1 MYEYVKVSSRARRA
15 AGLPVRDA
23 LLRRLKREGV
33 FMARTR
39 MHFFAVGALLLMLV
53 PALAACGGSSST
65 GGTTT
70 KTIKVGLVT
79 DTGGLNDKGF
89 NSLANQGLQKA
100 ATELGIKA
108 DVLESHSSNDY
119 VPNLTNF
126 ASKGYDLVIA
136 VGFLMTAAVGQVSQT
151 YPNVKFAIID
161 GLPSDASGNTVDR
174 KNVAGLL
181 FKEQEAGALVGV
193 LTGMLEKNGKTPK
206 KSHTVGAVGGKKIP
220 PVDHYIAGF
229 QWGVAKED
237 PSAKVLVDYSDDFS
251 DPTKCAN
258 KTDTQI
264 GEGADVVFQVAGGCG
279 LGVLTEGGKK
289 GIYTIGVDTDQKS
302 IDTSVIASAVKRVEV
317 ATYDAVKS
325 VKDGTFQS
333 GAIYFDLKNGGVGYA
348 AGNLSVSTDIQTE
361 LDSVTKAITDGTT
374 TVPDTVK

>member
-1 MYEYVKVSSRARRA
+1 
-15 AGLPVRDA
+15 
-23 LLRRLKREGV
+23 
-33 FMARTR
+33 MARSR

-53 PALAACGGSSST
+53 PALAACGTSSSP
-65 GGTTT
+65 GTTT

-100 ATELGIKA
+100 ATDLGIKA
-108 DVLESHSSNDY
+108 DVTESHSSNDY
-119 VPNLTNF
+119 VTNLTNY

-136 VGFLMTAAVGQVSQT
+136 VGFLMTGAVGQVSAT

-193 LTGMLEKNGKTPK
+193 LTGMLEKAGKTPK
-206 KSHTVGAVGGKKIP
+206 PAHVVGAVGGKKIP
-220 PVDHYIAGF
+220 PVDHYIAGYK
-229 QWGVAKED
+229 WAVTKED
-237 PSAKVLVDYSDDFS
+237 PSAKVLVDYSDDFT

-264 GEGADVVFQVAGGCG
+264 GQGADVVFQVAGGCG

-289 GIYTIGVDTDQKS
+289 GVYTIGVDTDQKAV
-302 IDTSVIASAVKRVEV
+302 DNSVIASAVKRVEV
-317 ATYDAVKS
+317 ATYDAIKS

-333 GAIYFDLKNGGVGYA
+333 GAVYFDLKNGGVGYVP
-348 AGNLSVSTDIQTE
+348 GNLSNVPADIQTE
-361 LDSVTKAITDGTT
+361 IDNITSQIKSGSV
-374 TVPDTVK
+374 TVPDTVS

>member
-1 MYEYVKVSSRARRA
+1 
-15 AGLPVRDA
+15 
-23 LLRRLKREGV
+23 
-33 FMARTR
+33 

-53 PALAACGGSSST
+53 PALAACGGSTST

-100 ATELGIKA
+100 ASELGIKA
-108 DVLESHSSNDY
+108 DVTESHKSSEY
-119 VPNLTNF
+119 VPNLTNY

-136 VGFLMTAAVGQVSQT
+136 VGFLMTTAVGQVSQQ

-161 GLPSDASGNTVDR
+161 GLPSDANFNTVER
-174 KNVAGLL
+174 SNVAGLL

-193 LTGMLEKNGKTPK
+193 LTGLLEKNGKTPK
-206 KSHTVGAVGGKKIP
+206 HSHIVGAVGGKKIP

-229 QWGVAKED
+229 QWGVSKED
-237 PSAKVLVDYSDDFS
+237 ASAKVLVDYSDDFS

-258 KTDTQI
+258 KADTQI
-264 GEGADVVFQVAGGCG
+264 GQGADVVFQVAGGCG

-289 GIYTIGVDTDQKS
+289 GVYTIGVDTDQKS
-302 IDTSVIASAVKRVEV
+302 VDASVIASAVKRVEI
-317 ATYDAVKS
+317 ATFDAVKS
-325 VKDGTFQS
+325 VKEGTFKS
-333 GAIYFDLKNGGVGYA
+333 GAQYFDLANGGVGYMP
-348 AGNLSVSTDIQTE
+348 GNLPVSADMQTE
-361 LDSVTKAITDGTT
+361 LESITSKIKAGTV

>member
-1 MYEYVKVSSRARRA
+1 
-15 AGLPVRDA
+15 
-23 LLRRLKREGV
+23 
-33 FMARTR
+33 MARSR

-53 PALAACGGSSST
+53 PALAACGGT
-65 GGTTT
+65 TGAGGTTT
-70 KTIKVGLVT
+70 KQVKVGLVT

-100 ATELGIKA
+100 ANELGIKA

-136 VGFLMTAAVGQVSQT
+136 VGFLMTSAVGQVSQT

-161 GLPSDASGNTVDR
+161 GLPTDASGNTVER
-174 KNVAGLL
+174 SNVEGLL
-181 FKEQEAGALVGV
+181 FKEQDAGALVGV
-193 LTGMLEKNGKTPK
+193 LTGMLEKGNQTPL
-206 KSHTVGAVGGKKIP
+206 KSHVVGAVGGKKIP

-237 PSAKVLVDYSDDFS
+237 PSAKVLVDYSDDFT

-258 KTDTQI
+258 KADTQI
-264 GEGADVVFQVAGGCG
+264 GQKADVVFQVAGGCG

-289 GIYTIGVDTDQKS
+289 GVYTIGVDTDQKAV
-302 IDTSVIASAVKRVEV
+302 DQSVIASAVKRVDV
-317 ATYDAVKS
+317 ATYDAIKS
-325 VKDGTFQS
+325 VKDGTFKS
-333 GAIYFDLKNGGVGYA
+333 GAVYFDLKNDGVGYVP
-348 AGNLSVSTDIQTE
+348 GNLNVPADVQTE
-361 LDSVTKAITDGTT
+361 ITNVLSQIKSGAVTI
-374 TVPDTVK
+374 PDTVK